1 MRKIAKAWV
10 GPLLSLGLL
19 FLLGS
24 IGYRATEGWEWSD
37 CLWMVLITITTIGF
51 GEIEPLSDPGRI
63 VTLLII
69 VGGIV
74 VVQLTLQ
81 RLASLS
87 DSGYFRKMR
96 ELRFQRLLRAM
107 NNHVIICGYGRIG
120 KEIADQLQS
129 KNIKLL
135 ILEKDP
141 LVKKKAE
148 EKGFQVLLADAT
160 LDQSLFSAGID
171 KCRSI
176 VVTLP
181 TDADNLYV
189 VLSARALNQTCKTIA
204 RAETEEASKK
214 LTLAGANIV
223 VSPYVAAGKTMANAS
238 L

>member
-1 MRKIAKAWV
+1 MRKIAKAWL

-24 IGYRATEGWEWSD
+24 VGYRATEGWEWSD

-51 GEIEPLSDPGRI
+51 GEVEPLSDPGRL

-69 VGGIV
+69 VGGLL

-81 RLASLS
+81 RLVSLS
-87 DSGYFRKMR
+87 DSGYFLKMR

-107 NNHVIICGYGRIG
+107 KNHVIICGYGRIG
-120 KEIADQLQS
+120 REIANQLQS

-148 EKGFQVLLADAT
+148 EKGFQVVLADAT
-160 LDQSLFSAGID
+160 LDQSLLLAGIQ

-176 VVTLP
+176 IVTLP

-238 L
+238 V

>member
-1 MRKIAKAWV
+1 MRKIAKAWL

-24 IGYRATEGWEWSD
+24 IGYRVTEGWEWSD

-51 GEIEPLSDPGRI
+51 GEVEPLSDPGRI

-69 VGGIV
+69 GGGIV

-81 RLASLS
+81 RLVSLS
-87 DSGYFRKMR
+87 DSGYFLKMR

-135 ILEKDP
+135 IVEKDP
-141 LVKKKAE
+141 IVKKKA
-148 EKGFQVLLADAT
+148 
-160 LDQSLFSAGID
+160 
-171 KCRSI
+171 
-176 VVTLP
+176 
-181 TDADNLYV
+181 
-189 VLSARALNQTCKTIA
+189 
-204 RAETEEASKK
+204 
-214 LTLAGANIV
+214 
-223 VSPYVAAGKTMANAS
+223 
-238 L
+238 